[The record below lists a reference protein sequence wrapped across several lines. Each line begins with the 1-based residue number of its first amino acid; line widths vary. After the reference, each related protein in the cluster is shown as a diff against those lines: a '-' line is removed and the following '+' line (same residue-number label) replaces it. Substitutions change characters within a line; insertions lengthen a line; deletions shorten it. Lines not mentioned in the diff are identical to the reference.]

1 MACGG
6 TSPTVPPTA
15 PTLTV
20 ISPTS
25 ATRGGPGFTLTATG
39 SSFVSGSV
47 VQWNGANRP
56 TTFVSSTQLTA
67 QVTADDILVAET
79 DAVTVFNGTA
89 GGGSSN
95 SLTFTIPCVLT
106 TAGPASA
113 QTRARLGVYY
123 FDGWAGP
130 PDSYHLR
137 QLVNSPYQD
146 RQPLSGWRDDNRCAV
161 QQQLAWAHS
170 FGINFFVFDWYFN
183 ATTVSPTEDLNSAI
197 KITHALA
204 DRHGVQYG
212 IMYVNWPPFIVGPV
226 DWPSAV
232 NEWTSYFIDSAYV
245 RVNGKP
251 VFFVYDPVGM
261 HQLLGS
267 SPAVASAFNA
277 LRSAAAARGLPGVYI
292 VGEFRVPPGSAGQA
306 VPFPDWMVAE
316 GYDALSMYGYT
327 GAWSQGMTAGMQ
339 PFSILADVGKWIW
352 SQAALK
358 SSLPFIA
365 DPMDGWDPRPCAL
378 AHDCPWDPQTTTW
391 FKRTPQ
397 EVASLVGDAIT
408 WAQSNPRVRPEP
420 APVPPMVLIE
430 AWNELAEGSY
440 ILQTVGDG
448 TSYGEALAAMLTAAP
463 PPLSSIAPQ
472 GSARVAH

>member
-1 MACGG
+1 M
-6 TSPTVPPTA
+6 
-15 PTLTV
+15 
-20 ISPTS
+20 
-25 ATRGGPGFTLTATG
+25 ATG

-67 QVTADDILVAET
+67 QISADDILVAGT
-79 DAVTVFNGTA
+79 NAVTVANGSA
-89 GGGSSN
+89 GGGTSSA
-95 SLTFTIPCVLT
+95 LTFAIPCVL
-106 TAGPASA
+106 APASPASA

-161 QQQLAWAHS
+161 EQQLAWARS
-170 FGINFFVFDWYFN
+170 FGINFVVFDWYFN
-183 ATTVSPTEDLNSAI
+183 ASVVDPTEDLNSAI
-197 KITHALA
+197 KITHGLP

-212 IMYVNWPPFIVGPV
+212 IMYVNSPPFIVGSS

-232 NEWTSYFIDSAYV
+232 NEWTSYFIDPAYV

-261 HQLLGS
+261 HALLGS
-267 SPAVASAFNA
+267 SAAVANAFSA
-277 LRSAAAARGLPGVYI
+277 LRSAAQARGLPGVYI
-292 VGEFRVPPGSAGQA
+292 VGEFRVLPGSAGQD

-316 GYDALSMYGYT
+316 GYDALSMYGYS
-327 GAWSQGMTAGMQ
+327 GAWSQGMSAGMQ
-339 PFSILADVGKWIW
+339 PFSILAAAGKWIW

-358 SSLPFIA
+358 SPLPFIA

-378 AHDCPWDPQTTTW
+378 AHDGACPWDPPTVTW
-391 FKRTPQ
+391 FKRSPQ
-397 EVASLVGDAIT
+397 EVASLVGDAVT

-420 APVPPMVLIE
+420 APAPPIVLME
-430 AWNELAEGSY
+430 AWNELTEGSY
-440 ILQTVGDG
+440 IVPTAGDG
-448 TSYGEALAAMLTAAP
+448 TSYGDALASMLTAAP
-463 PPLSSIAPQ
+463 TPFSSVAAH
-472 GSARVAH
+472 GSARVEH